1 MPRGFTY
8 CVYEDDNGG
17 RWAVAVD
24 SDYVDHPERGW
35 VRTADNELYPLP
47 RGWRTRRVVGLD
59 SRGSSQLAVVG
70 SLQADLWTG
79 ANPQFT
85 FRDSE
90 GTPQV
95 ATVIRME
102 AERRLVARADVEP
115 TSGVSVDAA
124 SPTRD
129 SEPHTT

>member
-1 MPRGFTY
+1 MARGFTY
-8 CVYEDDNGG
+8 CVYNDDNGG

-59 SRGSSQLAVVG
+59 ASGASQSAVVG
-70 SLQADLWTG
+70 SLEADLWTG
-79 ANPQFT
+79 AQAVFT

-90 GTPQV
+90 GQAQL

-102 AERRLVARADVEP
+102 AERRLVARADP
-115 TSGVSVDAA
+115 A
-124 SPTRD
+124 
-129 SEPHTT
+129 